1 MIDTSKIIG
10 QNNFTLYH
18 VFMQAAAKERDY
30 FDVAFLQAYD
40 GKKCPNLDYLLEEV
54 EVNGQTRRRCP
65 RICMDCGAY
74 EASVHG
80 YDIEIDPYIEYCNKY
95 SEHLDW
101 FCALDYIPRFKRS
114 HDRTVQEE
122 GKYSAE
128 ETWKRFLYMWDRV
141 RQPEKMAWVYHGGEP
156 MEVIYRAMTWRHPK
170 TGQRIQVLGFGMS
183 NSSDTERD
191 LSLLAYINRIVK
203 ETGYTGKIHLLGLQR
218 EKIVALSPY
227 ITSSDSSSSIRF
239 ATAGVL
245 HYQNLQIK
253 VAKTTKLNHKEGTNT
268 IYNPHVK
275 KALQDRIEELGL
287 GYDIDN
293 LTTTQ
298 IWYWSCIERT
308 LVFNAVTKD
317 RKTTKRGL
325 LCNIKK

>member
-1 MIDTSKIIG
+1 MIDTSKIIN

-18 VFMQAAAKERDY
+18 VFMQAAAKEREY

-54 EVNGQTRRRCP
+54 EVRGQKRRRCEH
-65 RICMDCGAY
+65 ICMDCGAY

-80 YDIEIDPYIEYCNKY
+80 YDIEIDPYIDYCNKY
-95 SEHLDW
+95 SDYLDW
-101 FCALDYIPRFKRS
+101 FCALDYIPRFNRGN
-114 HDRTVQEE
+114 TVQEE
-122 GKYSAE
+122 AKYSGE
-128 ETWKRFLYMWDRV
+128 ETWRRFLYMWDRV
-141 RQPEKMAWVYHGGEP
+141 KNPEKMAWVYHGPEP
-156 MEVIYRAMTWRHPK
+156 LENIYRAMTWKDPK
-170 TGQRIQVLGFGMS
+170 TGKGIGVLGFGMS
-183 NSSDTERD
+183 SSSDTERD
-191 LSLLAYINRIVK
+191 ISLLSYINRAVK
-203 ETGYTGKIHLLGLQR
+203 ETGYKGKIHLLGLQR

-239 ATAGVL
+239 AVSGVL
-245 HYQNLQIK
+245 NYQNLQIK
-253 VAKTTKLNHKEGTNT
+253 VSKTTKLNHKEGTVNT
-268 IYNPHVK
+268 IYNPHI
-275 KALQDRIEELGL
+275 KAALVERIKELGL

-293 LTTTQ
+293 LTTAQ

-308 LVFNAVTKD
+308 LVFNDVAKT